1 MLHRII
7 APPSPK
13 VNGWRVGGVNVFLG
27 MKHAG
32 AAFLSDTGKAVTEE
46 EYGRKCLAKDR
57 LMVIMY

>member
-1 MLHRII
+1 MDG
-7 APPSPK
+7 
-13 VNGWRVGGVNVFLG
+13 GWGVNVFLG

-46 EYGRKCLAKDR
+46 EHGRKCLAKDR